1 MKILHIINSFELGG
15 AQRALQKIVRY
26 SSTKGISSSVVSLT
40 SRGNL
45 GEEFRSLGCDVD
57 CIRMDYSLAV
67 PVACIKLFRL
77 LNVIQPDVVV
87 TWLYQSD
94 FFGGLLAKC
103 VTGKVPVV
111 WNLRTAAGDDIA
123 GRTARFFR
131 FLCASVS
138 RWIPSLIIGNSPSV
152 LSTHERLKYPKDK
165 LRMIPNGFDSDL
177 FRSDPLVRKQVREE
191 LQIANNEVLFGM
203 VARRHKS
210 KDHESFLR
218 AAVLTCAQVSNAKF
232 VLFGHGI
239 SSDDPVFQEILKD
252 CELRS
257 HFHFLQPRS
266 DVKSIQMSLDV
277 GVLMSNVDEGF
288 PNSIGEAMACGV
300 PCIVSDTGGSS
311 FVVGNCGVV
320 VPKHSVDKLH
330 EAMLEF
336 VSKSEASRLE
346 LGLSCR
352 ERIVHEFGIEETT
365 MRHIDSWRE
374 VLTHVNAKSQ

>member
-1 MKILHIINSFELGG
+1 M
-15 AQRALQKIVRY
+15 QKIVHFSRRL
-26 SSTKGISSSVVSLT
+26 GIESCIVSLT
-40 SRGNL
+40 ARGPL
-45 GEEFRSLGCDVD
+45 AEEFRKCDNTVECLG
-57 CIRMDYSLAV
+57 MDGLFGAICG
-67 PVACIKLFRL
+67 PVRLTRLFL
-77 LNVIQPDVVV
+77 SFQPDVVV

-94 FFGGLLAKC
+94 FFGGLLTKC
-103 VTGKVPVV
+103 VARKVPVV

-138 RWIPSLIIGNSPSV
+138 RWFPSLIIGNSPSV
-152 LSTHERLKYPKDK
+152 LLTHERLKYPKDK
-165 LRMIPNGFDSDL
+165 LKMIPNGFDSDL

-191 LQIANNEVLFGM
+191 LQVAKDEILFGM

-210 KDHESFLR
+210 KDHETFLR

-239 SSDDPVFQEILKD
+239 SADDPVFQEILKD
-252 CELRS
+252 CEHRS

-300 PCIVSDTGGSS
+300 PCIVSNTGGSS
-311 FVVGNCGVV
+311 FVVGDCGVV
-320 VPKHSVDKLH
+320 VPKHSVDKLQ

-336 VSKSEASRLE
+336 VSKSEDSRLE
-346 LGLSCR
+346 LGESCR
-352 ERIVHEFGIEETT
+352 ERIVHEFGIEATT
-365 MRHIDSWRE
+365 MQHIDSWRE
-374 VLTHVNAKSQ
+374 VITNVNS